1 MGTKV
6 APQDPMT
13 DEQVIMELRRRSRHR
28 GHQIVGYRR
37 KLMQQVKKKRGLT
50 VYSFYHVPNNYG
62 NLIILRSCD
71 YLFLQTAEMNKVR
84 SDHKKQ
90 LDDIASQLILFEA
103 SLTSRQKTLADT
115 LSHKDQVRS

>member
-1 MGTKV
+1 
-6 APQDPMT
+6 
-13 DEQVIMELRRRSRHR
+13 MELRRRSRHR

-37 KLMQQVKKKRGLT
+37 KLMQQVNKKRNLT
-50 VYSFYHVPNNYG
+50 VYSFHHYD
-62 NLIILRSCD
+62 NLIISINCD
-71 YLFLQTAEMNKVR
+71 YLFFQTAEINKVR

-103 SLTSRQKTLADT
+103 SLTARQKTLADT

>member
-1 MGTKV
+1 M
-6 APQDPMT
+6 
-13 DEQVIMELRRRSRHR
+13 
-28 GHQIVGYRR
+28 
-37 KLMQQVKKKRGLT
+37 LT
-50 VYSFYHVPNNYG
+50 VHSFYHFNEGYG
-62 NLIILRSCD
+62 NLIILRNCD

-103 SLTSRQKTLADT
+103 SLTARQKTLADT